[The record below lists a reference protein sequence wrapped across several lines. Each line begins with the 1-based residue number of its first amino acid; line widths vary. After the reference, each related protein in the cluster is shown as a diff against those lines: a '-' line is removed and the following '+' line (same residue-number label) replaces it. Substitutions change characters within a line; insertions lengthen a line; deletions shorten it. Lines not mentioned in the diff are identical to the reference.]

1 MAASE
6 ASQQTAPTN
15 RLLLWCGAVAG
26 PLFIAVFLLEGA
38 SAAHYNPLRHP
49 VSSLALTPTG
59 WLQVANFLMAG
70 TLYLAFAAGLW
81 RAPRAAVVTRA
92 GVILI
97 AAAAV
102 GLLGSGVFIT
112 DPVSGYPP
120 GTPHAP
126 GAYST
131 TGALHDLFAIPIFL
145 GIPGAQIVFG
155 YRFFRRRNSRW
166 ALYSIGSAVA
176 MLVALGLT
184 NAAFSQAP
192 GLVDFGGLLQR
203 ITISIGF
210 AWLTALA
217 IHALA
222 AIPTE

>member
-1 MAASE
+1 MAADD
-6 ASQQTAPTN
+6 APSTT

-26 PLFIAVFLLEGA
+26 PLFIAMFLLEGA
-38 SAAHYNPLRHP
+38 TAAHYNPLRHP
-49 VSSLALTPTG
+49 VSSLALAPAG
-59 WLQVANFLMAG
+59 WLQVANFLIAG

-81 RAPRAAVVTRA
+81 RTPRTAVGTRV

-97 AAAAV
+97 AAAGL

-120 GTPHAP
+120 GTPDAP
-126 GAYST
+126 GDYTT
-131 TGALHDLFAIPIFL
+131 TGALHDLCAIPVFL
-145 GIPGAQIVFG
+145 GIPAAQIAFG
-155 YRFFRRRNSRW
+155 SRFFRRRNYGW

-176 MLVALGLT
+176 MLVALVCT
-184 NAAFSQAP
+184 NMAFNQVAA
-192 GLVDFGGLLQR
+192 LVNVGGLLQR

-217 IHALA
+217 TRTLA
-222 AIPTE
+222 AIPTD